1 VEYEDADGIVI
12 HTVHSCACDAAETI
26 RCFDKSVYSDV
37 EINNRLRH
45 LAGALVSGMDV
56 DVIGCH
62 VIDPAKLPSSD
73 AVSSSLIE
81 RDFSWGNP
89 VYAYREMTLKQPE
102 KIDDIYWIFF
112 GAWEELLPQFVGDIY
127 KNYKYRKVPLHEV
140 KAIHQEGRAST
151 LCRVH
156 VDRKKNAQQGL
167 EIELTTPDYYE
178 FPAGHFANS
187 PQFVPRQGGDG
198 SSTDGYLIC
207 VVLSDRNDGSNN
219 SELWVFDAAHLKSGP
234 QYRLCSEQINIG
246 FTIHTTWLPEV
257 ISPKSDYKV
266 REDYE
271 PVVSE
276 VVNKYLQS
284 TDPKT
289 RKKGEEIRALFDEIY
304 KRFEGN

>member
-1 VEYEDADGIVI
+1 
-12 HTVHSCACDAAETI
+12 
-26 RCFDKSVYSDV
+26 
-37 EINNRLRH
+37 
-45 LAGALVSGMDV
+45 
-56 DVIGCH
+56 
-62 VIDPAKLPSSD
+62 
-73 AVSSSLIE
+73 
-81 RDFSWGNP
+81 
-89 VYAYREMTLKQPE
+89 
-102 KIDDIYWIFF
+102 
-112 GAWEELLPQFVGDIY
+112 
-127 KNYKYRKVPLHEV
+127 V
-140 KAIHQEGRAST
+140 KAINQEGRAST

-257 ISPKSDYKV
+257 ISPLKSGYKV

-276 VVNKYLQS
+276 VVNNYLQS
-284 TDPKT
+284 RDPKNT
-289 RKKGEEIRALFDEIY
+289 EKG
-304 KRFEGN
+304 